1 MRVISGTAGGKNLKT
16 LSGGD
21 IVRPTTDRVKEAVFS
36 SIQFITEGACFL
48 DLFSGS
54 GQIGIEA
61 LSRGAK
67 NAYFIDSSKNSIDVI
82 KSNLKTVGFED
93 KSYVVHSD
101 FKTFLNNTNEKFDI
115 IFLDP
120 PYKTGLLQ
128 EALPY
133 AIKCINKNG
142 RILCEC
148 PIDEELPEV
157 VGDFIAFRK
166 YKYGNIKITAYAHPD
181 YV

>member
-1 MRVISGTAGGKNLKT
+1 MRVISGTAGGKYLKT

-61 LSRGAK
+61 LSRGANK
-67 NAYFIDSSKNSIDVI
+67 AYFIDSSKSSIDVI
-82 KSNLKTVGFED
+82 KSNLKAVNFEN
-93 KSYVVHSD
+93 KAVVIHSD
-101 FKTFLNNTNEKFDI
+101 YKTFLNSTNEKFDI

-120 PYKTGLLQ
+120 PYKMGLLQ
-128 EALPY
+128 ESLPY
-133 AIKCINKNG
+133 AVKCVSKNG

-148 PIDEELPEV
+148 PIDENLPESV
-157 VGDFIAFRK
+157 EDFIAFRK